1 MAPTATT
8 STASGTP
15 TAMPIDSTPTLSSG
29 FAGEEFIN
37 NLGSDL
43 APLLTLFGEQVTKQ
57 FLSMSLGW
65 ADHILLAVGP
75 LGIITTVVSAIRVS
89 NVRVLKAIIG
99 RAREKLATAELELL
113 SSTSDATSELW
124 TEEGIVRQPGHAT
137 ILEMVTYKRTSS
149 KMASSQVGTQ
159 LEALSETHIGDISEA
174 YNVGVLSPAQEGR
187 WRRFKA
193 LVGKFER
200 MFWSAFPNPSQ
211 TETSDLKDLAKL
223 HEVIV
228 MMNATLAICE
238 DNLDELAEQAEID
251 MLTEHAGSDSGQNA
265 WSADHQPPLSTY
277 QPTNVHIQSPSRK
290 TIKFERE
297 TTSADRRD
305 IRDEIIAKE
314 RKATDQ
320 WITKTAAATGVAQ
333 DLVRRLANQPPNLI
347 LNVHNTFPKSG
358 ELWAFAM
365 IGMALQ
371 FVAVLIPAIMT
382 YHWKEP
388 KDTKPVQDYAYPI
401 FLLGTCLLFV
411 SIALCSYIIEATTVE
426 QVFTPTDGYRVE
438 NIFRLQLQQNMGDQP
453 FNTYLIL
460 NHAEDKKIRTSRT
473 DFYR

>member
-1 MAPTATT
+1 
-8 STASGTP
+8 
-15 TAMPIDSTPTLSSG
+15 MPIDSTPTLSSG

-65 ADHILLAVGP
+65 ADHFLLAVGP
-75 LGIITTVVSAIRVS
+75 LGIITTVVSAIRVKS
-89 NVRVLKAIIG
+89 
-99 RAREKLATAELELL
+99 AREKLATAELELL

-137 ILEMVTYKRTSS
+137 ILEMVTYKKTST
-149 KMASSQVGTQ
+149 KMASSQIEPE
-159 LEALSETHIGDISEA
+159 LEALSETHIGDLSEA

-200 MFWSAFPNPSQ
+200 MFWSAFSIPSQ
-211 TETSDLKDLAKL
+211 TKTPKDLVEL
-223 HEVIV
+223 HEGIV
-228 MMNATLAICE
+228 MMNAKIAICE
-238 DNLDELAEQAEID
+238 ENLDELAQRAEID
-251 MLTEHAGSDSGQNA
+251 MLTERAGSDSGQNA
-265 WSADHQPPLSTY
+265 WSADHHDL
-277 QPTNVHIQSPSRK
+277 
-290 TIKFERE
+290 
-297 TTSADRRD
+297 ADAV
-305 IRDEIIAKE
+305 IAKQ
-314 RKATDQ
+314 RKETDRL
-320 WITKTAAATGVAQ
+320 IINTAFLTGVAQ

-358 ELWAFAM
+358 ELWAFVM

-371 FVAVLIPAIMT
+371 FVAVAIPAIMT

-388 KDTKPVQDYAYPI
+388 EDTKPVQDYAYPT

-426 QVFTPTDGYRVE
+426 QVFTPTDGYEVGT
-438 NIFRLQLQQNMGDQP
+438 IFRLQLQQNMGDQP

-460 NHAEDKKIRTSRT
+460 NHAEDKKILTSRYDPAQQAGKSRAKT
-473 DFYR
+473 QKSIVIIAVETGQSSGRT